1 MRLDITISTDHK
13 EEAVEVL
20 QALAQSLGGKNVQIS
35 TTTTEA
41 PEGDAKK
48 ETPPKRQKQKVE
60 TRTEVEV
67 ETTVT
72 EPSYTVAQMQKK
84 LAGLKNTKGLEAAAI
99 KEVIQSFG
107 VDKLSDMDAKDYNAL
122 LEKVEAL

>member
-20 QALAQSLGGKNVQIS
+20 QALVQSLGGKQVQI
-35 TTTTEA
+35 TTTQKADEKE
-41 PEGDAKK
+41 PQK
-48 ETPPKRQKQKVE
+48 ETTSKRQKQKVE

-72 EPSYTVAQMQKK
+72 EPSFTVAQMQKK
-84 LAGLKNTKGLEAAAI
+84 LAGFKNTKGLEAAAI

-107 VDKLSDMDAKDYNAL
+107 VDKLSDMNPKDYNAL
-122 LEKVEAL
+122 LKKVESL